1 MERKD
6 QLEVDINEYLDY
18 LRNIKRYSEFTV
30 ENYARDLKSF
40 KKYLDD
46 DGELSYLNVD
56 KYQIRD
62 YISLKMQNNSLKNR
76 SLNRHLSSLRGFY
89 SYLVDNKK
97 IEANPFSVIRS
108 LKVEKKLPS
117 VLSESQ
123 IKELYQYK
131 TSKDDLLDYRNQ
143 LMIRLILDSGLRL
156 SELINLT
163 LNNINF
169 EDNMLLI
176 RGKGNKDRFT
186 FFTNET
192 KEMFVYY
199 LETIRNKLINE
210 DTNIVFLS
218 KQGLPINKRTFEKML
233 LKIKLRDS
241 SINLHPHLLRHT
253 FATRLLEEGADLRMV
268 QELLGHESLS
278 TTQIYTHVTFENIK
292 KSYDIA
298 HPRASKKKD

>member
-199 LETIRNKLINE
+199 LDTIRNKLINE

-218 KQGLPINKRTFEKML
+218 MQGLPINKRTFEKML
-233 LKIKLRDS
+233 LKVKLRDS

-278 TTQIYTHVTFENIK
+278 TTQIYTNISDTK
-292 KSYDIA
+292 LQNIYINA
-298 HPRASKKKD
+298 HPLSKK

>member
-218 KQGLPINKRTFEKML
+218 KQGLPISKRTFENML

-278 TTQIYTHVTFENIK
+278 TTQIYTNISDTK
-292 KSYDIA
+292 LQKIYINA
-298 HPRASKKKD
+298 HPLSKK

>member
-6 QLEVDINEYLDY
+6 QLEVDIDEYLDY

-278 TTQIYTHVTFENIK
+278 TTQIYTNISDTK
-292 KSYDIA
+292 LQNIYINA
-298 HPRASKKKD
+298 HPLSKK

>member
-278 TTQIYTHVTFENIK
+278 TTQIYTNISDTK
-292 KSYDIA
+292 LQKIYINA
-298 HPRASKKKD
+298 HPLSKK

>member
-278 TTQIYTHVTFENIK
+278 TTQIYTNISDTK
-292 KSYDIA
+292 LQNIYINA
-298 HPRASKKKD
+298 HPLSKK

>member
-131 TSKDDLLDYRNQ
+131 TSKDDLLDYLNQ

-278 TTQIYTHVTFENIK
+278 TTQIYTNISDTK
-292 KSYDIA
+292 LQNIYINA
-298 HPRASKKKD
+298 HPLSKK

>member
-218 KQGLPINKRTFEKML
+218 KQGLPISKRTFEKML

-241 SINLHPHLLRHT
+241 SINLHPH
-253 FATRLLEEGADLRMV
+253 
-268 QELLGHESLS
+268 
-278 TTQIYTHVTFENIK
+278 
-292 KSYDIA
+292 
-298 HPRASKKKD
+298 

>member
-97 IEANPFSVIRS
+97 IAQEDLEA
-108 LKVEKKLPS
+108 KKQDL
-117 VLSESQ
+117 VNIIAAAAESSA
-123 IKELYQYK
+123 E
-131 TSKDDLLDYRNQ
+131 
-143 LMIRLILDSGLRL
+143 
-156 SELINLT
+156 
-163 LNNINF
+163 
-169 EDNMLLI
+169 
-176 RGKGNKDRFT
+176 
-186 FFTNET
+186 
-192 KEMFVYY
+192 
-199 LETIRNKLINE
+199 
-210 DTNIVFLS
+210 
-218 KQGLPINKRTFEKML
+218 
-233 LKIKLRDS
+233 
-241 SINLHPHLLRHT
+241 
-253 FATRLLEEGADLRMV
+253 
-268 QELLGHESLS
+268 
-278 TTQIYTHVTFENIK
+278 
-292 KSYDIA
+292 
-298 HPRASKKKD
+298 

>member
-278 TTQIYTHVTFENIK
+278 TTQIYTNISDTK
-292 KSYDIA
+292 LQNIYMNT
-298 HPRASKKKD
+298 HPLSKKI